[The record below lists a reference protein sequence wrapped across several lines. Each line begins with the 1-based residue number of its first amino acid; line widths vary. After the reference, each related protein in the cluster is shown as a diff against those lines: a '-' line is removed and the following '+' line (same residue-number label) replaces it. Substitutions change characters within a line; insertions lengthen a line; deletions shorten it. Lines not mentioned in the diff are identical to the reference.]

1 VATEISANVA
11 LHQRPC
17 ASSRELVFIS
27 LYLTLGSVILMKTA
41 ILHAEDIAFTPWGIA
56 VVKAVMRAKFML
68 LGNAMKLSERATA
81 RPLIWPT
88 LENAFALL
96 VLLTIVTATR
106 RRPVPPLVD
115 RCLART
121 LWSLAPGNDRGL
133 YHHAAGAHSVF
144 RLHGPQPGERHGDG
158 FKARQVGITARLGE
172 SLASRNSGSGG

>member
-1 VATEISANVA
+1 MWRCTSG
-11 LHQRPC
+11 PC

-41 ILHAEDIAFTPWGIA
+41 ILHTEDIAFTPWGIA
-56 VVKAVMRAKFML
+56 VVKAVMLAKFML
-68 LGNAMKLSERATA
+68 LGNAMKLGERATA

-88 LENAFALL
+88 LEKAFALL

-121 LWSLAPGNDRGL
+121 LWISGPWLQETI
-133 YHHAAGAHSVF
+133 AGFIIMLLMLIPYSAFMV
-144 RLHGPQPGERHGDG
+144 LN
-158 FKARQVGITARLGE
+158 QVSDTAMALR
-172 SLASRNSGSGG
+172 RVRSG